1 MNASKASRTKTS
13 TRAKTVKRKP
23 KATVA
28 PKQQRRRVARP
39 ATSKRAIEAARLRTQ
54 ELLAVLAIRGKP
66 VDRDK
71 MTAEQRRQLEKGPY
85 PKAAAVYLA
94 THEKFVEAQVRKV
107 AARHVPDEDV
117 AQAVRIGMVRSL
129 DKFDRRLVEA
139 GTVTSF
145 LSYARWWVRCE
156 VGKLLEDESLVRIP
170 SAAKKVATEMRA
182 QVDVMAA
189 AIDAAPEYLTDEE
202 VAVGLGVSL
211 DKVKTYRHLHLGHEH
226 YDATAPETHRD
237 KLEPGEDAATQVVTD
252 RLTEIQGEA
261 ADDAVWKQ
269 REGGL
274 IEALAK
280 LPPSHRRVVGD
291 SFGVAVDA
299 EAAAATLPGSVVAVR
314 ALLKAALGRLR
325 QMLDVEVAG
334 LLTV

>member
-1 MNASKASRTKTS
+1 MNTTSKTKAKTS
-13 TRAKTVKRKP
+13 TCTAVVKRKS
-23 KATVA
+23 KATTTIA
-28 PKQQRRRVARP
+28 KQQRRRVARP
-39 ATSKRAIEAARLRTQ
+39 ATSKKAIEAARIRTQ
-54 ELLAVLAIRGKP
+54 ELLAVLAVRGKP

-71 MTAEQRRQLEKGPY
+71 MTTAERRQLEKGPY

-189 AIDAAPEYLTDEE
+189 AIDAAPEYLTDED
-202 VAVGLGVSL
+202 VATGLGIALERVR
-211 DKVKTYRHLHLGHEH
+211 TYRHLHLGHEH
-226 YDATAPETHRD
+226 YDATAPEMHRD
-237 KLEPGEDAATQVVTD
+237 KLEPGEDAATQMVTD
-252 RLTEIQGEA
+252 RLTELQA
-261 ADDAVWKQ
+261 NVADDAMWKL

-274 IEALAK
+274 EMALQK
-280 LPPSHRRVVGD
+280 LPPSHRRVVAD
-291 SFGVAVDA
+291 NFGVGVDS
-299 EAAAATLPGSVVAVR
+299 EAASVQMPGSVVAVR

-325 QMLDVEVAG
+325 QMLDVEAISI
-334 LLTV
+334 